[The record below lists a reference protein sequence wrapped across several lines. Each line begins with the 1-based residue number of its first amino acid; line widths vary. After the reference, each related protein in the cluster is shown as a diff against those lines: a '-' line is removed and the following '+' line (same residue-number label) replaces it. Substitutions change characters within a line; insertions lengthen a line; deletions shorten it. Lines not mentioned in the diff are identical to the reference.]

1 MENIIRLGLSVYHLK
16 SALKKKN
23 YKFSTNAHE
32 PSGAYDNVSDTDG
45 TSVLVLVTIII
56 SITGLIIITSIG
68 NKN

>member
-1 MENIIRLGLSVYHLK
+1 MHMNRLVP
-16 SALKKKN
+16 
-23 YKFSTNAHE
+23 TT
-32 PSGAYDNVSDTDG
+32 NVSDTDG